1 MFRVP
6 FLGWANEWRWFGWTF
21 CFVNITENSV
31 EIYHVFKS
39 KSYVTKMRSNWTDQF
54 WQDIKE
60 MGGSVSRTEGECEVE
75 YSSEINLEEF
85 KKI

>member
-1 MFRVP
+1 
-6 FLGWANEWRWFGWTF
+6 
-21 CFVNITENSV
+21 
-31 EIYHVFKS
+31 
-39 KSYVTKMRSNWTDQF
+39 MRSNWTDQF